1 MSNLVKRFR
10 PKTTEGNETFDKLYE
25 VESEEAD
32 KLDSTIRTVFNNNFI
47 ISSDLKGVRK
57 YEKIYNIKVNSD
69 LDLEERRKI
78 ILDKIL
84 YRPPFTRQRF
94 RQILENLWGKGNYSF
109 SIDYNSFIVFLD
121 VDTDEP
127 ENYIRFKEQVRKI
140 VPANMYLGFTIQY
153 TYLYLRKEFT
163 YNKLNE
169 SGLTYYDLSQYSWDN
184 TPYTNYYLNQNMTH
198 SQMSTLT
205 HAELHR

>member
-10 PKTTEGNETFDKLYE
+10 PKATEGNETFDKLYE

-57 YEKIYNIKVNSD
+57 YEKIYNIKANSD

-94 RQILENLWGKGNYSF
+94 RQMLENLWGKGNCSF
-109 SIDYNSFIVFLD
+109 SIDYNSFIVFLE

-140 VPANMYLGFTIQY
+140 IPANMYLGFSIQY
-153 TYLYLRKEFT
+153 TYLYLHKEFT

-198 SQMSTLT
+198 SQMSDLT